1 MGPTLLMWALVSDQ
15 GLSGRVEDGAFL
27 AGVVLSSV
35 VSAVMFFG
43 GHRAGLALVGR
54 RRERGVAG
62 LPGRPRARLS
72 HATGVSTTTGIS
84 RVVMVA

>member
-1 MGPTLLMWALVSDQ
+1 MPYGLVPALAVVIMGPTLLMWALVSDQ

-43 GHRAGLALVGR
+43 GHRAGLALVRR
-54 RRERGVAG
+54 RREALRAYLDDPERG
-62 LPGRPRARLS
+62 
-72 HATGVSTTTGIS
+72 
-84 RVVMVA
+84 